1 MKRILRLEKIFIKQY
16 LKQLMEYKID
26 FIIGVLGVFL
36 TQGLNILFLGVIF
49 SKIPNLHGWTLSQIA
64 FIYGF
69 SLIPKGIDHLFFDN
83 LWNVGQRL
91 VWKGEFDKYMTR
103 PINPLFHV
111 LVETFQVD
119 AFGELLVGIL
129 LLASTSG
136 SIHWTLLKVALFIFS
151 IPFATLIYTS
161 MKIATSSMAFWSKQA
176 GSIIYIFYM
185 LNDFAKYPVS
195 IYNNAVRFIIS
206 FIIPFAFTAFYPAR
220 FFLSG
225 ENVLFNIGGLIIISL
240 VLFVIALVIWSK
252 GVSVYE
258 SAGS

>member
-1 MKRILRLEKIFIKQY
+1 MLRLLRLEKIFIKQY
-16 LKQLMEYKID
+16 LKQIMEYKVD
-26 FIIGVLGVFL
+26 FIVGILGVFL

-49 SKIPNLHGWTLSQIA
+49 SKIPVLHGWSLKQIA

-83 LWNVGQRL
+83 LWAVGQRL
-91 VWKGEFDKYMTR
+91 VWNGEFDKYMTR
-103 PINPLFHV
+103 PVRPLFHI

-119 AFGELLVGIL
+119 AFGELIVGFL
-129 LLASTSG
+129 LMMTTLSSV
-136 SIHWTLLKVALFIFS
+136 HWTIIKIFLLILV
-151 IPFATLIYTS
+151 IPFTTLIYTS

-195 IYNNAVRFIIS
+195 IYNNGVRFIIS
-206 FIIPFAFTAFYPAR
+206 FIIPFAFTAFYPAS

-225 ENVLFNIGGLIIISL
+225 ENIYFNIGGTIIISL
-240 VLFVIALVIWSK
+240 CLFMISLFIWNKGIAI
-252 GVSVYE
+252 YE